1 MRQILLDT
9 ETTGLNARSGDRII
23 EIGCVELL
31 NRRLTGN
38 NLHFYI
44 NPERDSE
51 DGALA
56 VHGLTTEF
64 LSDKPKFAAVVTE
77 LLDYVSGA
85 EIIIHNAPF
94 DISFLNAELKRL
106 DMHSFDAY
114 VEKISDTLAQAKEL
128 HPGKRNSLDSL
139 CDRYGISN
147 AHRTLHGALLDAEL
161 LAEVYLAMTRGQ
173 KSFTIDLA
181 MPEQQPSGSMIVE
194 LPSLAAIICRVA
206 SAEELAEH
214 DAVLAGLDKQTQ
226 GDCVWLGPALP

>member
-31 NRRLTGN
+31 NRQLTGN

-51 DGALA
+51 EGALA

-64 LSDKPKFAAVVTE
+64 LADKPKFAEIATD

-85 EIIIHNAPF
+85 EVVIHNAPF
-94 DISFLNAELKRL
+94 DLAFLNAEFKRL
-106 DMHSFDAY
+106 DLPVFESY
-114 VEKISDTLAQAKEL
+114 VGEITDTLVQAKEL

-139 CDRYGISN
+139 CARYGISN

-173 KSFTIDLA
+173 NNLTIDLA
-181 MPEQQPSGSMIVE
+181 APEPEPVSGIVAE
-194 LPSLAAIICRVA
+194 LPPLADIVHLPANT
-206 SAEELAEH
+206 EELAEH
-214 DAVLAGLDKQTQ
+214 DALLAGLDKQTR
-226 GDCVWLGPALP
+226 GDCVWLQ